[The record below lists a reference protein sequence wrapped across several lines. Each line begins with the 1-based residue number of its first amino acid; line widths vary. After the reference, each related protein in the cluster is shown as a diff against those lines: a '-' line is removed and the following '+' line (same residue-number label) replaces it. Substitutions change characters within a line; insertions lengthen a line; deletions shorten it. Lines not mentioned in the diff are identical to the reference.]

1 MKNDLKH
8 QNQGIRKKNTCFF
21 LLFNNVVFFFVN
33 SFEEEQQE
41 LQKSLSKDWCDKMDN
56 EEAEEKKLHR

>member
-1 MKNDLKH
+1 MMTNQERQSQGDNDVL
-8 QNQGIRKKNTCFF
+8 
-21 LLFNNVVFFFVN
+21 FFVVLSWTIVCF

>member
-1 MKNDLKH
+1 V
-8 QNQGIRKKNTCFF
+8 KKN
-21 LLFNNVVFFFVN
+21 LLVFVN
-33 SFEEEQQE
+33 DKYFLCSFEEEQQE

>member
-1 MKNDLKH
+1 MYYLYL
-8 QNQGIRKKNTCFF
+8 IFY
-21 LLFNNVVFFFVN
+21 LN
-33 SFEEEQQE
+33 SFEEQQQE

>member
-1 MKNDLKH
+1 MLVVLLN
-8 QNQGIRKKNTCFF
+8 RMFF
-21 LLFNNVVFFFVN
+21 R
-33 SFEEEQQE
+33 SFEEEKQE

>member
-1 MKNDLKH
+1 
-8 QNQGIRKKNTCFF
+8 
-21 LLFNNVVFFFVN
+21 LFCC

>member
-1 MKNDLKH
+1 MKDPKH
-8 QNQGIRKKNTCFF
+8 QNQGAERR
-21 LLFNNVVFFFVN
+21 LLFFSCAKIHIC

-56 EEAEEKKLHR
+56 AEAEEKKLHR